1 MPTRLRVAVVEDDR
15 SQAELLSHWLGRAG
29 HLCSQHERGSTFV
42 RTLKEESFD
51 AVVLDWGLP
60 DISGVDLLRYVRG
73 ALQSQ
78 MPVLLVS
85 GRTRETD
92 VVKALNEGADDY
104 MVKPVRRQ
112 ELLARLEAIT
122 RRKREAQPPQVIDLG
137 ALRID
142 RQSRTVWRNGRAIHL
157 TAKDFD
163 LAVTLA
169 LNLGRLLSRA
179 DLHRAVWGRVAALN
193 SRTLDTHI
201 CRIRDKLELT
211 PSRGWHLAA
220 IYGHGYR
227 LQKVAQSAPQA
238 SFASALRQHN
248 PTIERG

>member
-15 SQAELLSHWLGRAG
+15 SQAELLGHWLGCAG
-29 HLCSQHERGSTFV
+29 HLYSQHERGSTFV

-60 DISGVDLLRYVRG
+60 DMSGVDLLKYVRG

-92 VVKALNEGADDY
+92 VVEALNEGADDY

-122 RRKREAQPPQVIDLG
+122 RGKREAQPPQVIELG

-142 RQSRTVWRNGRAIHL
+142 RQSRTVWRNGRSIHL

-163 LAVTLA
+163 LSVTLA
-169 LNLGRLLSRA
+169 SNVGRLLSRA
-179 DLHRAVWGRVAALN
+179 ELHRAVWGRLAELN

-201 CRIRDKLELT
+201 SRIRDKLELT
-211 PSRGWHLAA
+211 PSRGWRLAA

-227 LQKVAQSAPQA
+227 LQKVARSEPHA
-238 SFASALRQHN
+238 SS
-248 PTIERG
+248 